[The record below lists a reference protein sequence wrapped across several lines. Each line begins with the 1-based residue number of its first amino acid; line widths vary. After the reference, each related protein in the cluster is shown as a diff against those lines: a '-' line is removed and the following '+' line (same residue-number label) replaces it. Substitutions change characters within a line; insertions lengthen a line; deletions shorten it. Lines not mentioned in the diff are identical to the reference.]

1 MVPAREG
8 VRLTSGVCE
17 ALGPA
22 WQCPEE
28 EDGAGWLHTLD
39 WARVITVLGR
49 RREKRPT
56 ILFPLSN
63 PFSNLKNQQ
72 EGIKIVEILRYLR
85 KM

>member
-1 MVPAREG
+1 
-8 VRLTSGVCE
+8 
-17 ALGPA
+17 
-22 WQCPEE
+22 
-28 EDGAGWLHTLD
+28 
-39 WARVITVLGR
+39 VLGR

-85 KM
+85 KI